1 MPYLLDTV
9 TIIRHFTNSGKIG
22 KKARQ
27 ALSNIET
34 GKDIGAISVVSLMEI
49 MYLAEKNRI
58 QLTLNETLELIEKSS
73 NYFVVDLTPEI
84 LKQAAQIDFP
94 ELHDR
99 LILATANYL
108 NLPIVSGDKG
118 FNNVAEVKTIWD

>member
-9 TIIRHFTNSGKIG
+9 TVIRHFTNSGRIG

-27 ALSNIET
+27 ALSNIEADQ
-34 GKDIGAISVVSLMEI
+34 DIGAISVVSLMEI
-49 MYLAEKNRI
+49 MYLAERNRI
-58 QLTLNETLELIEKSS
+58 QLTLTETLELIEKSS

-84 LKQAAQIDFP
+84 LKHAAKIDFP

-99 LILATANYL
+99 LIIATAYYL
-108 NLPIVSGDKG
+108 NVPVISGDREFK
-118 FNNVAEVKTIWD
+118 NVAEVNAIWD